1 MDSKLPTI
9 ALLSLGGTIGAR
21 VDARGRG
28 ASLKLGAADLLATI
42 PTLAEIA
49 IMRPNSFRTG
59 MSANLSWAD
68 LVLLSE
74 QIAQLA
80 SADVDGV
87 VVTQGTDTIEE
98 TAYMLDL
105 LSPPGFPVVVTGAM
119 RNPGKPGDDG
129 AANLV
134 AAVRVASSA
143 DARGMGCLVVLDDT
157 IHMARFA
164 RKSHTFAT
172 GSFVSTRAG
181 PVGFV
186 VEDRVRIPLRPRRAS
201 PHLSIA
207 TGAALPDVALLTMS
221 LGDDER
227 LIPRLL
233 DAGYQGLVVESFG
246 AGHVRA
252 NAVPLLERLAQSIPV
267 ILASR
272 TGAGELYRHSGSY
285 PGSEGDLLGRG
296 LISAVGLDGPKARVL
311 LTLLLATGATRGEIA
326 TMFEEA
332 SS

>member
-1 MDSKLPTI
+1 MDCKLPI
-9 ALLSLGGTIGAR
+9 IVLLSLGGTIGAR
-21 VDARGRG
+21 VDGRGRG
-28 ASLKLGAADLLATI
+28 ASLELGAADLLAAF
-42 PTLAEIA
+42 PTLVEFAVV
-49 IMRPNSFRTG
+49 RPNSFRSA
-59 MSANLSWAD
+59 MSANLSWTD
-68 LVLLSE
+68 LISLNE
-74 QIAQLA
+74 HIARLA

-98 TAYMLDL
+98 TAYILDL

-129 AANLV
+129 AANLLAAIRV
-134 AAVRVASSA
+134 AASA

-157 IHMARFA
+157 IHLARFA

-172 GSFVSTRAG
+172 GSFVSMGAG
-181 PVGFV
+181 PVGYV

-207 TGAALPDVALLTMS
+207 TGATVPDVALMTMS

-227 LIPRLL
+227 LIQRLL
-233 DAGYQGLVVESFG
+233 DVGYQGLVVASFG

-252 NAVPLLERLAQSIPV
+252 SAVPLLERLAQSIPV

-272 TGAGELYRHSGSY
+272 AGAGELYRHSGSY

-296 LISAVGLDGPKARVL
+296 LISAVALDGPKARIL
-311 LTLLLATGATRGEIA
+311 LTILLATGATRAEIA
-326 TMFEEA
+326 TVFEEA